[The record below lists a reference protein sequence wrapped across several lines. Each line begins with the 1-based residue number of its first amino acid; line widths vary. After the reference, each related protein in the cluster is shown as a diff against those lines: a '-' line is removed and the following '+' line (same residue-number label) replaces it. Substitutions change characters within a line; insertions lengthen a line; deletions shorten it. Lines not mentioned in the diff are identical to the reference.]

1 MCRIPLL
8 SRASRHLM
16 PFKKRFALLLW
27 FTLWFCL
34 SAAGATVLSRL
45 EIERLSEAFQ
55 TDARI
60 AHRLLSQRAV
70 EHDAVLTM
78 LSLLQP
84 GAADPDA
91 LRRLPALYPQILR
104 VEQRGRGASW
114 PAELAAANLSASEAI
129 SRERG
134 HAVTAEP
141 LPGDGRFWLVLAAEP
156 LSHALLLDLRAMVPQ
171 QEWPAALAGST
182 RVELELGPQAF
193 ALNEHTPQPGLRQ
206 FAFRKKLATASQPFD
221 VVLTRS
227 VGWAELPWRDN
238 LLWSLLC
245 AALLGGIH
253 ALLRQRQARQ
263 RAEELLRLGQTSRL
277 NALGEMAA
285 GLAHEL
291 NQPLTAVMANTQ
303 AAGRLLDEEP
313 PELETARQAMHHAIA
328 QARRAADVLSR
339 LRATIERPES
349 RQTEQRIELL
359 SAVRRAMHLLEP
371 EFRSRGVQLQLHGD
385 EQLTVSADPI
395 ALEQILHNL
404 INNALQAMEKVPAGQ
419 RQLDLGVTQAGQFG
433 MLDVGDS
440 GPGIAP
446 DALPHLF
453 EPFFSTRSGGLGLG
467 LSLSE
472 TLANSM
478 GGRLSARNN
487 AQQGATF
494 SLALP
499 LSPPK
504 PEQP

>member
-1 MCRIPLL
+1 
-8 SRASRHLM
+8 M
-16 PFKKRFALLLW
+16 PFTKRSTPLPWL
-27 FTLWFCL
+27 TLWLCL
-34 SAAGATVLSRL
+34 SAAGATVLSLL
-45 EIERLSEAFQ
+45 EIERRSEAFQ

-84 GAADPDA
+84 VAADPA
-91 LRRLPALYPQILR
+91 AHRRLPALYPQILH
-104 VEQRGRGASW
+104 VEQRSRSTTW
-114 PAELAAANLSASEAI
+114 PAELAAAKLPAAETI
-129 SRERG
+129 SREQH

-171 QEWPAALAGST
+171 PEWPAELAGST
-182 RVELELGPQAF
+182 RVELVLGSQAF

-206 FAFRKKLATASQPFD
+206 FTFRKKLATASQPFE
-221 VVLTRS
+221 VVLSRS
-227 VGWAELPWRDN
+227 LGWAELPWRDSV
-238 LLWSLLC
+238 LWSLLC
-245 AALLGGIH
+245 TAILGSIH

-303 AAGRLLDEEP
+303 AAARLLDEEP
-313 PELETARQAMHHAIA
+313 PELDTARQAMRHAVA
-328 QARRAADVLSR
+328 QARRAADVLGR

-349 RQTEQRIELL
+349 RQSEQGIKLL
-359 SAVRRAMHLLEP
+359 SAARKALHLLEP
-371 EFRSRGVQLQLHGD
+371 ECQARGVQLKLQGD

-404 INNALQAMEKVPAGQ
+404 INNALQAMEMVPAGL
-419 RQLDLGVTQAGQFG
+419 RQLDLGVTKEGQFAV
-433 MLDVGDS
+433 LDVSDS

-472 TLANSM
+472 TLASSM
-478 GGRLSARNN
+478 DGRLTARNK
-487 AQQGATF
+487 APQGATF
-494 SLALP
+494 SLALS
-499 LSPPK
+499 LSPPT
-504 PEQP
+504 PELP

>member
-1 MCRIPLL
+1 MFRIAPL
-8 SRASRHLM
+8 SRVSQHLM
-16 PFKKRFALLLW
+16 PFTKRSALLPWL
-27 FTLWFCL
+27 TLWLCL
-34 SAAGATVLSRL
+34 SAAGATVLSLL

-84 GAADPDA
+84 VAADPA
-91 LRRLPALYPQILR
+91 VLRRLPALYPQILR
-104 VEQRGRGASW
+104 VEQRSRGASW
-114 PAELAAANLSASEAI
+114 PAELAAAKLPASEVL
-129 SRERG
+129 SREQH

-141 LPGDGRFWLVLAAEP
+141 LPGDGRFWLVLASDP

-171 QEWPAALAGST
+171 PEWPADLAGST
-182 RVELELGPQAF
+182 RVELVLGPQAF

-206 FAFRKKLATASQPFD
+206 FTFRKKLATASQPFE
-221 VVLTRS
+221 VVLSRS
-227 VGWAELPWRDN
+227 VGWAELPWRDIV
-238 LLWSLLC
+238 LWSLIC
-245 AALLGGIH
+245 AAMLGGIH

-303 AAGRLLDEEP
+303 AAGRLLDEDP
-313 PELETARQAMHHAIA
+313 PELDTARQAMHQAVA
-328 QARRAADVLSR
+328 QARRAADVLGR
-339 LRATIERPES
+339 LRATIERPGS
-349 RQTEQRIELL
+349 RQSEQRIKLL
-359 SAVRRAMHLLEP
+359 PAVRKALHLLEP
-371 EFRSRGVQLQLHGD
+371 ECRSRNVQLKTHGD
-385 EQLTVSADPI
+385 EHLTVSADPI

-404 INNALQAMEKVPAGQ
+404 INNALQAMEQVPAGQ
-419 RQLDLGVTQAGQFG
+419 RQLGLGVTRKGQFAV
-433 MLDVGDS
+433 LDVNDS

-472 TLANSM
+472 TLASSM
-478 GGRLSARNN
+478 GGRLTAHNN
-487 AQQGATF
+487 VEQGATF

-499 LSPPK
+499 LSPPA